1 MSTQVDAMVRTYHE
15 LISLP
20 SFEER
25 YEYLKL
31 IGKVGAETFG
41 YDRYLNQVLYRS
53 SEWKRI
59 RDKVIIRDDGCD
71 LACPDR
77 QIYGRVIIHHMNPL
91 SKKDIVDKTD
101 LLFNPEYLICVSHA
115 THNAIHYGDVSQ
127 ISKDPVERKPNDTCP
142 WR

>member
-1 MSTQVDAMVRTYHE
+1 MSTQADAMVRTYHE

-31 IGKVGAETFG
+31 IGKVGGETFG

-91 SKKDIVDKTD
+91 SKKDVVDKTD
-101 LLFNPEYLICVSHA
+101 LLFNPEYLICVSHE

>member
-1 MSTQVDAMVRTYHE
+1 MVRTYHE

-71 LACPDR
+71 LACSDR

-101 LLFNPEYLICVSHA
+101 LLFNPEYLICVSHE
-115 THNAIHYGDVSQ
+115 THNAIHYGNVSQ